1 MFLVVHATVGAAVG
15 SVVPNPA
22 SVFAINFFGHFL
34 LDMIPHGD
42 DHLYSEYKKGNSR
55 KLALWYTGLDILV
68 TIIVVS
74 VILAMGRFES
84 LAAVLAGIIGGLLP
98 DVFVGL
104 CEVLKPGKSWLGRR
118 LVGFE
123 AFHMWNHHFLIA
135 KLRKQ
140 EKDIPMK
147 YGFLMQAVFLV
158 VLVRMIL

>member
-22 SVFAINFFGHFL
+22 SAFSLNFFGHFL

-42 DHLYSEYKKGNSR
+42 DHLYSEYKKGNSK
-55 KLALWYTGLDILV
+55 KLALWYTGLDILATV
-68 TIIVVS
+68 IVIS
-74 VILAMGRFES
+74 VVLSMGHFE
-84 LAAVLAGIIGGLLP
+84 VLAGAIAGIAGGLLP
-98 DVFVGL
+98 DIFVGL

-118 LVGFE
+118 LAGFE
-123 AFHMWNHHFLIA
+123 ALHMWNHHLLIA
-135 KLRKQ
+135 KFRKE

-158 VLVRMIL
+158 FLMRVIL